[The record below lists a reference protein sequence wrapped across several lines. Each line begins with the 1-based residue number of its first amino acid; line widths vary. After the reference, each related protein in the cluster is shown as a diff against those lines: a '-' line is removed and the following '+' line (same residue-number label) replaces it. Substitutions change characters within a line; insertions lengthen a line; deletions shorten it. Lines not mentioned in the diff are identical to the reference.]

1 MCRVSE
7 GETEAANGEASGRSS
22 SSIAVRREE
31 GAPLLRFVHLNL
43 LPDPNDERREFACC
57 MRRFSRGDGNAF
69 GKAGYVQNCKKR

>member
-43 LPDPNDERREFACC
+43 LPDPNDDVSLHVACGGSVAV
-57 MRRFSRGDGNAF
+57 MATRSAKQDTYGTPELA
-69 GKAGYVQNCKKR
+69 

>member
-1 MCRVSE
+1 MCRVRE

-22 SSIAVRREE
+22 VDRGEE
-31 GAPLLRFVHLNL
+31 GAPLLRFLHLKL

-69 GKAGYVQNCKKR
+69 GKAGYVQKCKKR